1 MAYEKTIW
9 KAKDLITRTR
19 MQKIED
25 ELERLSNSSSGTID
39 REYIQQIIDESNPFY
54 EIRIGHDNFA
64 DSDDFISSTNY
75 TEIKNKIEQGKI
87 PYIKLYDIEYE
98 PDENEETIITVTKLN
113 ALAYFNSIDF
123 NTQEK
128 PIIFYTIPAHYP
140 SSTNYS
146 QLKITINSD
155 NSIVIDSLPGLI

>member
-54 EIRIGHDNFA
+54 EIKIGHDNFT
-64 DSDDFISSTNY
+64 DSDYFISSTNY
-75 TEIKNKIEQGKI
+75 TEIKNKIEQEKI
-87 PYIKLYDIEYE
+87 PYIKLYNIEYE
-98 PDENEETIITVTKLN
+98 TDENEETITVAKIN

-123 NTQEK
+123 DTDGK
-128 PIIFYTIPAHYP
+128 PIMFYTIPAHYP
-140 SSTNYS
+140 SSTSYS
-146 QLKITINSD
+146 QLKITIYSD
-155 NSIVIDSLPGLI
+155 NSIIINSLPGLS